1 MYLFAHTRLE
11 ILFTFAEGA
20 GANQNGRESGRGQ
33 IGLPERQ
40 LHSALHHPRLYIR
53 SLGFVGAS
61 PAHPSFLLVAENYS
75 GLLRHPPARS
85 LVVPGFSRVDVTVI
99 EFR

>member
-1 MYLFAHTRLE
+1 MYL
-11 ILFTFAEGA
+11 FAEGA

-33 IGLPERQ
+33 IGLPKRQ
-40 LHSALHHPRLYIR
+40 LRTPLLTTPACTYGAWHSLAC
-53 SLGFVGAS
+53 
-61 PAHPSFLLVAENYS
+61 HPSFLLVAENYS

-85 LVVPGFSRVDVTVI
+85 LVVPGYSRGDVTVI